1 VEARTIL
8 AKAIDADPT
17 LANSYN
23 ELGLSYLDGREWGA
37 AAAQFAAA
45 VLPSTPDV
53 SQGWPPARDGTRTGR
68 ALRSARVALGMVHR
82 RGSWNVVAE
91 RCVD

>member
-53 SQGWPPARDGTRTGR
+53 SQGWTPCEGWNSHRTRPAVRQG
-68 ALRSARVALGMVHR
+68 
-82 RGSWNVVAE
+82 GSWHGAPAGKLE
-91 RCVD
+91 RRSRAVR